1 MSMDPSVQEYLSSL
15 KSRLQTIRA
24 EPAELVQTCGGAIVG
39 VVPAGGASSS
49 TTATPGPLIGA
60 YLVCGVAGVLVLV
73 LVLVLSWRRR

>member
-1 MSMDPSVQEYLSSL
+1 MDPSVQEYLSSL

-24 EPAELVQTCGGAIVG
+24 EPTELVQTCGGAIVG
-39 VVPAGGASSS
+39 VVPAGGASS